1 MPTSLTGLLRGHS
14 SEVVPP
20 FAYPRSVEAFRIVGG
35 ARLAGEVR
43 VTGAKNSVLKL
54 MAAALLAEGTTTLRE
69 VPDILDVEY
78 MAELLRRLGCDVVRD
93 TAARTISISV
103 PEVPEHK
110 ADYDLVRKLRASINV
125 LGPLLA
131 RCGQAEVALPGGDN
145 IGSRGLDMHVAGL
158 ERLGATV
165 RSEHGFLIATRDHRL
180 HGANVWLD
188 FPSVGATENLLM
200 AAVLA
205 KGTTVID
212 NAAREPEI
220 VDICHMLTSMGAQL
234 EGVGTSTLRIE
245 GVESLHPTD
254 HTTVP
259 DRLVAG
265 TWAVGAVMTRGDLTI
280 RNAQA
285 AHLEIALD
293 KLAHA
298 GAQID
303 VLDDGFR
310 VRCFDR
316 PRAVDVVTL
325 PYPGFPTDL
334 QPQFIALNA
343 IAHGAAMVTEN
354 LFEARFRFVNEMVR
368 LGADV
373 RTDGHHAMV
382 RGKESLSGAP
392 VEAADIRAGA
402 GLVLAG
408 LVAEGVTTV
417 YEPHHV
423 DRGYEGFIDDLAR
436 LGADVTRVTVNDL
449 D

>member
-1 MPTSLTGLLRGHS
+1 M
-14 SEVVPP
+14 
-20 FAYPRSVEAFRIVGG
+20 EAFRIVGG
-35 ARLAGEVR
+35 SRLAGEVR

-54 MAAALLAEGTTTLRE
+54 MAASLLAEGTTTLHE

-78 MAELLRRLGCDVVRD
+78 MAELLRRLGCTVVRD
-93 TAARTISISV
+93 TATRSVVITV
-103 PEVPEHK
+103 PEVPSHK

-131 RCGQAEVALPGGDN
+131 RCGEADVALPGGDN

-165 RSEHGFLIATRDHRL
+165 RSEHGFLIATRDERL

-220 VDICHMLTSMGAQL
+220 VDICTMLVSMGAQV
-234 EGVGTSTLRIE
+234 GGIGTSTLEIH
-245 GVESLHPTD
+245 GVDSLHPTE
-254 HTTVP
+254 HTTVA

-265 TWAVGAVMTRGDLTI
+265 TWAVGAAMTRGDVTI
-280 RNAQA
+280 RNAQSM
-285 AHLEIALD
+285 HLEIALD
-293 KLAHA
+293 KLCRA
-298 GAQID
+298 GAQVD

-310 VRCFDR
+310 VQCFDR

-334 QPQFIALNA
+334 QPQFIALNS

-408 LVAEGVTTV
+408 LVADGVTTV

-436 LGADVTRVTVNDL
+436 LGADVSRVTVNDL

>member
-1 MPTSLTGLLRGHS
+1 M
-14 SEVVPP
+14 
-20 FAYPRSVEAFRIVGG
+20 GG
-35 ARLAGEVR
+35 ARLVGEVR

-54 MAAALLAEGTTTLRE
+54 MAASLLAEGTSVLHE

-78 MAELLRRLGCDVVRD
+78 MAELLRRLGCDVLRD
-93 TAARTISISV
+93 SAARSVSITV
-103 PEVPEHK
+103 PEVPHHK

-131 RCGQAEVALPGGDN
+131 RCGEADVALPGGDN
-145 IGSRGLDMHVAGL
+145 IGSRGLDMHIAGL

-165 RSEHGFLIATRDHRL
+165 RSEHGFLIATRGDRL
-180 HGANVWLD
+180 RGATVWLD

-200 AAVLA
+200 ASVLA

-220 VDICHMLTSMGAQL
+220 VDICTMLTKMGAQI
-234 EGVGTSTLRIE
+234 EGVGTSTLVIE
-245 GVESLHPTD
+245 GVETLSPVE

-259 DRLVAG
+259 DRLVVG
-265 TWAVGAVMTRGDLTI
+265 TWAVGAVMTRGDITI
-280 RNAQA
+280 HNAVA
-285 AHLEIALD
+285 GHLEIALD
-293 KLAHA
+293 KLVRA
-298 GAQID
+298 GAIVD
-303 VLDDGFR
+303 EVPDGFR
-310 VRCFDR
+310 VACHDR

-334 QPQFIALNA
+334 QPQFIALNS
-343 IAHGAAMVTEN
+343 IAHGSAMVTEN

-382 RGKESLSGAP
+382 RGRESLSGAP

-408 LVAEGVTTV
+408 LVAEGCTTI
-417 YEPHHV
+417 YEPHHI
-423 DRGYEGFIDDLAR
+423 DRGYDGFIDDLVR
-436 LGADVTRVTVNDL
+436 LGADVSRIDV
-449 D
+449 

>member
-1 MPTSLTGLLRGHS
+1 
-14 SEVVPP
+14 
-20 FAYPRSVEAFRIVGG
+20 VGG
-35 ARLAGEVR
+35 ARLTGEVR

-54 MAAALLAEGTTTLRE
+54 MAAALLAEGTTVLHE

-78 MAELLRRLGCDVVRD
+78 MAELLRRLGCEVVRD
-93 TAARTISISV
+93 TPTRTVSITV
-103 PEVPEHK
+103 PEVPSHK

-131 RCGQAEVALPGGDN
+131 RCGQADVALPGGDN

-165 RSEHGFLIATRDHRL
+165 RSEHGFLIATRDERL
-180 HGANVWLD
+180 HGATVWLD

-220 VDICHMLTSMGAQL
+220 VDICQMLLSMGAQID
-234 EGVGTSTLRIE
+234 GIGTSTLEIE
-245 GVESLHPTD
+245 GVDSLTPTE

-265 TWAVGAVMTRGDLTI
+265 TWAVAATMTRGEVTV
-280 RNAQA
+280 RNARA
-285 AHLEIALD
+285 DHMEIALD
-293 KLAHA
+293 KLVSA
-298 GAQID
+298 GALVD
-303 VLDDGFR
+303 ELDDGIR
-310 VRCFDR
+310 VRCHDR

-334 QPQFIALNA
+334 QPQFIALNS
-343 IAHGAAMVTEN
+343 IARGAAMVTEN

-417 YEPHHV
+417 YEPHHI
-423 DRGYEGFIDDLAR
+423 DRGYEGFVDDLVR
-436 LGADVTRVTVNDL
+436 LGAEVTRVSVNQL